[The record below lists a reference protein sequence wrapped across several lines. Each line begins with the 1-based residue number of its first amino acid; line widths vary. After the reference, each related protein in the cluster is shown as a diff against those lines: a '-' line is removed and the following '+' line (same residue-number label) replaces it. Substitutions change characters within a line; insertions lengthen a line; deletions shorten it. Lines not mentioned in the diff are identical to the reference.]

1 MSRDPFKNDR
11 KACLLAALEDQHG
24 LCFWCRCVLI
34 VLDDAKSNTGF
45 KSVNHHYATLIA
57 EGAHPETLYIAS
69 ADHLVPQSMGGWTDR
84 DNIVA
89 SCKKCNE
96 DRGDMHN
103 LMRWYVIDA
112 TGFEPWRKR
121 VSEQRKLRSR
131 TAKPPTR
138 LTSSLRPKMEA
149 ALSNSKVIKLVK
161 KPA

>member
-1 MSRDPFKNDR
+1 MKANPFKDDR

-34 VLDDAKSNTGF
+34 VLDDAKSSAGF

-57 EGAHPETLYIAS
+57 EGKHPETLYIAS

-89 SCKKCNE
+89 ACKQCNQ

-103 LMRWYVIDA
+103 LTRWYVIDV
-112 TGFEPWRKR
+112 TGFEQWRAR
-121 VSEQRKLRSR
+121 VCQERKHRALVQKQ
-131 TAKPPTR
+131 ATR
-138 LTSSLRPKMEA
+138 LTASLRPKMERA
-149 ALSNSKVIKLVK
+149 ITDAKVIKLVRK
-161 KPA
+161 SA